1 MVTLRCSK
9 GARPPDLQKKTS
21 GKSKKGTDKPKGL
34 GYNII
39 KGKENP
45 PNQKGLD
52 TLATTKKMTTREMFE
67 QIKSHL
73 TDPAEVAFVEHELE
87 LLAKKNSGEKKP
99 TAQQVANDGIKTA
112 IAEGMTAN
120 RLYTVTE
127 LIKEIPECAELTNQ
141 RVSALL
147 RQMIADGTVVK
158 TVDKRKSYFQIVE

>member
-1 MVTLRCSK
+1 M
-9 GARPPDLQKKTS
+9 
-21 GKSKKGTDKPKGL
+21 
-34 GYNII
+34 
-39 KGKENP
+39 
-45 PNQKGLD
+45 
-52 TLATTKKMTTREMFE
+52 ATTKMTKRDYFTA
-67 QIKSHL
+67 ILTKYPL
-73 TDPAEVAFVEHELE
+73 TDDEKAFVEHELE
-87 LLAKKNSGEKKP
+87 LLTKKNSADKKP

-112 IAEGMTAN
+112 IADGMTAN